1 MLKYNHYFLC
11 MACLFI
17 IGVSLSG
24 CVATRQEVDGLGA
37 EIARLQRQIANLQVI
52 VGDSH
57 EVSQKNQLDIA
68 LKLKDI
74 RNELS
79 LFAERNDRLSV
90 LISRLDDLEVV
101 LAKQFAS
108 LPDDKLSGSVSIQDD
123 IKPSTKE
130 EILTPT
136 ELYKTAYN
144 DYTKGNYNLAINGFK
159 KYLNQ
164 HSKTEL
170 SSSAQYWL
178 GECYY
183 SKTEYETAI
192 KEFEK
197 VETEYTKSEKV
208 PTAKLKMA
216 YSLSELNREKEAIK
230 VLNDII
236 ELFPLS
242 DEAELAQGKKERLL
256 NNIQ

>member
-1 MLKYNHYFLC
+1 MLKNNHCFLY

-52 VGDSH
+52 VQDSH

-74 RNELS
+74 RNELD
-79 LFAERNDRLSV
+79 LIDERNDKLSV

-108 LPDDKLSGSVSIQDD
+108 LPDELSESISTQETM
-123 IKPSTKE
+123 KPSTEE

-136 ELYKTAYN
+136 QLYKTAYN

-159 KYLNQ
+159 KYLKQ

-183 SKTEYETAI
+183 SKKDYETAI

-197 VETEYTKSEKV
+197 VEAVYTKSEKI

-216 YSLSELNREKEAIK
+216 YSLSELNRNKEAIN

-236 ELFPLS
+236 ERFPLS